1 MTHYVGV
8 LDGSGA
14 VWGVR
19 IPDIPGCVGGG
30 DTPDAAIASVV
41 EALRDVAAHRRE
53 GGFAL
58 PAPTTLT
65 DIVGS
70 GEIGE
75 GESAVM
81 VPLFLDSG
89 RTVRANV
96 SFDAALLEAID
107 AAAKARGLSRSAF
120 LASAARD
127 KILAE
132 T

>member
-8 LDGSGA
+8 LDGSGE

-30 DTPDAAIASVV
+30 ATAEAAIADAA
-41 EALRDVAAHRRE
+41 EALRDVAAHRRD

-58 PAPTTLT
+58 PQPSSLT
-65 DIVGS
+65 EIMAS

-81 VPLFLDSG
+81 IPLLLDSG
-89 RTVRANV
+89 RTVRANI
-96 SFDAALLEAID
+96 SLDAALLDAID
-107 AAAKARGLSRSAF
+107 AAAKERGLSRSAF
-120 LASAARD
+120 LASAARE
-127 KILAE
+127 KIMAR

>member
-19 IPDIPGCVGGG
+19 IPDMPGCVGGG

-58 PAPTTLT
+58 PAPATLT
-65 DIVGS
+65 DIVAS
-70 GEIGE
+70 GEIGRVKAPSWFRFFSIPVE
-75 GESAVM
+75 PSA
-81 VPLFLDSG
+81 P
-89 RTVRANV
+89 T
-96 SFDAALLEAID
+96 
-107 AAAKARGLSRSAF
+107 
-120 LASAARD
+120 
-127 KILAE
+127 
-132 T
+132 